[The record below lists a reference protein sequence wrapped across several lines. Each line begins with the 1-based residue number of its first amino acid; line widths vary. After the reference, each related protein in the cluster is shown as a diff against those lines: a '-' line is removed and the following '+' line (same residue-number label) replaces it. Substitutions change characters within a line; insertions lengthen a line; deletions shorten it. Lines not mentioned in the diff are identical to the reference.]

1 MEKTKKTYVDDVD
14 RGIYDIKDEMKHTF
28 TTGKGL
34 DEAVVRKISERK
46 KEPKWL
52 LEKRLEALRIYNEK
66 EMPSWSTDLS
76 DLNIN
81 EIIHYMETRS
91 ENMND
96 SWDQVPE
103 YIKKTFDRLGIPE
116 AEKRVYLE

>member
-1 MEKTKKTYVDDVD
+1 
-14 RGIYDIKDEMKHTF
+14 
-28 TTGKGL
+28 
-34 DEAVVRKISERK
+34 
-46 KEPKWL
+46 
-52 LEKRLEALRIYNEK
+52 
-66 EMPSWSTDLS
+66 MPSWSTDLS

-81 EIIHYMETRS
+81 EIIHYMETES

>member
-46 KEPKWL
+46 K
-52 LEKRLEALRIYNEK
+52 N
-66 EMPSWSTDLS
+66 
-76 DLNIN
+76 LNG
-81 EIIHYMETRS
+81 YL
-91 ENMND
+91 
-96 SWDQVPE
+96 
-103 YIKKTFDRLGIPE
+103 KKD
-116 AEKRVYLE
+116 